1 MSDIGRLSSAAEN
14 AAKLDCVTWTDYRDS
29 ADPCVVIIVTGH
41 EIPPAVQDVLVSHG
55 LSVDMEASGTRTGPE
70 TTEVIAR

>member
-1 MSDIGRLSSAAEN
+1 MSDIGQLSSAAEN
-14 AAKLDCVTWTDYRDS
+14 AAVLDCVTWTDWRDS
-29 ADPCVVIIVTGH
+29 ADPCVVLVVTGH
-41 EIPPAVQDVLVSHG
+41 GIPPQVQDVLVAHG

>member
-1 MSDIGRLSSAAEN
+1 MSDYYEYHGAVKAAAE
-14 AAKLDCVTWTDYRDS
+14 LDCVTWTDYRDS
-29 ADPCVVIIVTGH
+29 ADPCVVLIVAGH
-41 EIPPAVQDVLVSHG
+41 EISPQVQDVLVSHG